1 MICPVKRI
9 GVEIGGRKPAHELVQ
24 PDSPSLTT
32 DSTSVSLG
40 TSNLN
45 PAEADHKLLESTGEG
60 LTLVDM
66 TFIPTPPGLFYH
78 DRVSHVVTVKGDT
91 VMTAFQQ
98 VETIEPIPSNSLD
111 GRIDAG

>member
-66 TFIPTPPGLFYH
+66 TFIP
-78 DRVSHVVTVKGDT
+78 
-91 VMTAFQQ
+91 
-98 VETIEPIPSNSLD
+98 
-111 GRIDAG
+111 